1 MIRPTVICLWAK
13 PNLDTFLV
21 VWEPIGVRA
30 FASIILLWVSTS
42 LLVADAPPA
51 AEAAPPTS
59 HLSETDAIILGVV
72 EGITEFL
79 PISSTGHLIIASRLL
94 GLDAETLLFDAAGEP
109 LWLESPSAENPAGI
123 PLTLKDASDTYI
135 VVIQVGAILAVVLVF
150 WSALLS
156 IFRGLA
162 GRDESGL
169 RLLRNMACA
178 FFPVVIVGL
187 AFDDWIDENLFSVP
201 TVIAS
206 LVVGAGIMLGAESWR
221 KRRGPALDA
230 PKQPAD
236 LTPQEAMQI
245 GLMQCLALWP
255 GMSRSMVT
263 MVGGYFCGLAPA
275 RAAEFAFL
283 VGLPVLGGAAVYKMA
298 QAGPAMLA
306 VFGWSEMLIGG
317 LAATISA
324 TVAVRFLVAWLQKFG
339 LGAFAIY
346 RLILAGGLAWWIWS

>member
-1 MIRPTVICLWAK
+1 MRTFALIVILCFASS
-13 PNLDTFLV
+13 FLV
-21 VWEPIGVRA
+21 AEETP
-30 FASIILLWVSTS
+30 T
-42 LLVADAPPA
+42 APPNQQNS
-51 AEAAPPTS
+51 E
-59 HLSETDAIILGVV
+59 LSKTDAVILGVV

-79 PISSTGHLIIASRLL
+79 PISSTGHLIITNRLL
-94 GLDAETLLFDAAGEP
+94 GLDAETPMFDANGAP
-109 LWLESPSAENPAGI
+109 LWVEPPSVESPLGV
-123 PLTLKDASDTYI
+123 PLTLKVASDTYI
-135 VVIQVGAILAVVLVF
+135 VVIQVGAILAVVMVF
-150 WSALLS
+150 WSSLLS
-156 IFRGLA
+156 ILRGL
-162 GRDESGL
+162 GGNDQSGL
-169 RLLRNMACA
+169 LLLRNIACA

-206 LVVGAGIMLGAESWR
+206 LVVGAGLMLGAESWR

-230 PKQPAD
+230 PKTLAD
-236 LTPQEAMQI
+236 LSIRESIQI

-255 GMSRSMVT
+255 GMSRSMAT

-283 VGLPVLGGAAVYKMA
+283 VGIPVLGGAAVYKFA

-324 TVAVRFLVAWLQKFG
+324 TIAVRFLVAWLQKFG

-346 RLILAGGLAWWIWS
+346 RLALAAGLAWWIWA